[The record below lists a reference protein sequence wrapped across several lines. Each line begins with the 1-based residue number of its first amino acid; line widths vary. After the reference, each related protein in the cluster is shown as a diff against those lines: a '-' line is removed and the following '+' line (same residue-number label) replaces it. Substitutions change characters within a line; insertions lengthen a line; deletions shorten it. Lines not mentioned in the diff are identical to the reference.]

1 MTEASVVAVGTPQSF
16 RQQIARALELEA
28 DEVGWVQSATA
39 AEELLINAYAP
50 VDVLVLSPEVK
61 EPDALGLAEF
71 VGRTSPGT
79 AIVLV
84 RDHTWNGLLPAA
96 MRAGIRDVVDMTQ
109 GTDELREAVERAV
122 LWAATCARPRSAC
135 RPTAAGCAGGTSSRC
150 SRPKAGRARRS
161 SPPTSQPRSRR
172 SPARNAV
179 VDLDV
184 DMGDVFTYFGRE
196 PSASITDL
204 MALGEGADGDQI
216 RSVGVE
222 VAPHVWA
229 FGAPPDPA
237 AEAPA
242 GEAIGKFLRS
252 IRSEFDY
259 VVVDASVDYSDSALV
274 CFDLSDMICLVTG
287 LDVVGV
293 KHLSK
298 ALDTLLTIGLPRE
311 RFRVVLNRADSK
323 VGLDASDVERVMKIQ
338 VDAMI
343 PSSRLVPTSL
353 NKGRPVVLD
362 EPQSEVSASIRHLAV
377 RFTGSDDDAA
387 KELVTAGANSTRKR
401 TRAACSAARP
411 RRTLKEAHPMSLAD
425 RLAKAQQRDRISDVR
440 GRVQER
446 LVESLGPRLYDATMS
461 DTELEGLVH
470 QRLRELLDE
479 EEGPLS
485 AQEKLLIVRQI
496 GDSVLGL
503 GPLEPFVRDP
513 EVTEIMVNN
522 WDTIYV
528 ERAGRCI
535 GPARSSTTTSS
546 CAARSTRSSGRSAV
560 ASTNPVPYVDARLPD
575 GSRVNAV
582 IPPLAIDG
590 PALTIRKFAADPYQ
604 ADDLIEFGTMT
615 SPVAK
620 FLEACV
626 RGRINIM
633 VAGGTG
639 AGKTTTLNVIS
650 SFIPD
655 DERILTI
662 EDAAELKLQQPH
674 VVRLESRPPNIEGK
688 GQVSI
693 RDLSATRCVCVPTAS

>member
-1 MTEASVVAVGTPQSF
+1 VTEASVVAVGTPQSF
-16 RQQIARALELEA
+16 RQQIARSLELEA

-39 AEELLINAYAP
+39 AEEMLIQAYAP
-50 VDVLVLSPEVK
+50 IDVLVLSPEVK

-71 VGRTSPGT
+71 VGRTAPGT

-122 LWAATCARPRSAC
+122 AWASNLRSA
-135 RPTAAGCAGGTSSRC
+135 THAAVGDGGARVRRGHIISVFSSKGG
-150 SRPKAGRARRS
+150 SGKTFLTTNLAVAIAQVTGEDV
-161 SPPTSQPRSRR
+161 
-172 SPARNAV
+172 AV

-204 MALGEGADGDQI
+204 MALGEGGTSDEI

-222 VAPHVWA
+222 VASHTWS

-242 GEAIGKFLRS
+242 GEAVGKFLRS

-323 VGLDASDVERVMKIQ
+323 VGLDAADVERVMKIR

-362 EPQSEVSASIRHLAV
+362 EPTSEVSQSITSLAV
-377 RFTGSDDDAA
+377 RF
-387 KELVTAGANSTRKR
+387 
-401 TRAACSAARP
+401 
-411 RRTLKEAHPMSLAD
+411 
-425 RLAKAQQRDRISDVR
+425 
-440 GRVQER
+440 
-446 LVESLGPRLYDATMS
+446 
-461 DTELEGLVH
+461 
-470 QRLRELLDE
+470 
-479 EEGPLS
+479 
-485 AQEKLLIVRQI
+485 
-496 GDSVLGL
+496 
-503 GPLEPFVRDP
+503 
-513 EVTEIMVNN
+513 
-522 WDTIYV
+522 
-528 ERAGRCI
+528 
-535 GPARSSTTTSS
+535 
-546 CAARSTRSSGRSAV
+546 SGV
-560 ASTNPVPYVDARLPD
+560 
-575 GSRVNAV
+575 
-582 IPPLAIDG
+582 DG
-590 PALTIRKFAADPYQ
+590 PEATGEAFAMAAAD
-604 ADDLIEFGTMT
+604 AKKRRFGR
-615 SPVAK
+615 K
-620 FLEACV
+620 
-626 RGRINIM
+626 
-633 VAGGTG
+633 
-639 AGKTTTLNVIS
+639 KT
-650 SFIPD
+650 
-655 DERILTI
+655 
-662 EDAAELKLQQPH
+662 
-674 VVRLESRPPNIEGK
+674 
-688 GQVSI
+688 
-693 RDLSATRCVCVPTAS
+693 

>member
-1 MTEASVVAVGTPQSF
+1 VTEASVVAVGTPQSF
-16 RQQIARALELEA
+16 RQQIARSLELEA

-39 AEELLINAYAP
+39 AEEMLIQAYAP
-50 VDVLVLSPEVK
+50 IDVLVLSPEVK

-71 VGRTSPGT
+71 VGRTAPGT

-122 LWAATCARPRSAC
+122 AWASNLRSATHAAMGDG
-135 RPTAAGCAGGTSSRC
+135 TARVRRGHIISVFSSKGGSGKTFLTTNL
-150 SRPKAGRARRS
+150 AVAIAQVTGEDV
-161 SPPTSQPRSRR
+161 
-172 SPARNAV
+172 AV

-204 MALGEGADGDQI
+204 MALGEGGTSDEI

-222 VAPHVWA
+222 VAPHTWS

-242 GEAIGKFLRS
+242 GEAVGKFLRA

-362 EPQSEVSASIRHLAV
+362 EPTAEVSQSITSLAV
-377 RFTGSDDDAA
+377 RF
-387 KELVTAGANSTRKR
+387 
-401 TRAACSAARP
+401 
-411 RRTLKEAHPMSLAD
+411 
-425 RLAKAQQRDRISDVR
+425 
-440 GRVQER
+440 
-446 LVESLGPRLYDATMS
+446 
-461 DTELEGLVH
+461 
-470 QRLRELLDE
+470 
-479 EEGPLS
+479 
-485 AQEKLLIVRQI
+485 
-496 GDSVLGL
+496 
-503 GPLEPFVRDP
+503 
-513 EVTEIMVNN
+513 
-522 WDTIYV
+522 
-528 ERAGRCI
+528 
-535 GPARSSTTTSS
+535 
-546 CAARSTRSSGRSAV
+546 SGV
-560 ASTNPVPYVDARLPD
+560 
-575 GSRVNAV
+575 
-582 IPPLAIDG
+582 DG
-590 PALTIRKFAADPYQ
+590 PEATGEQFAMAAADSKKRR
-604 ADDLIEFGTMT
+604 FGR
-615 SPVAK
+615 K
-620 FLEACV
+620 
-626 RGRINIM
+626 
-633 VAGGTG
+633 
-639 AGKTTTLNVIS
+639 KT
-650 SFIPD
+650 
-655 DERILTI
+655 
-662 EDAAELKLQQPH
+662 
-674 VVRLESRPPNIEGK
+674 
-688 GQVSI
+688 
-693 RDLSATRCVCVPTAS
+693 